1 MQGLY
6 GAPTGWLQRLMVM
19 VAMVILA
26 PGAWAAPTTSPPT
39 VLVMGDSL
47 SAGYGLAN
55 GEGWVA
61 LTAARLPKSHP
72 GWKLVNASISGET
85 SAGGAAR
92 IDAELARS
100 QPRVVVLALGA
111 NDGLRGLPVKQM
123 KANLEHIITASQKAK
138 AKVLVVG
145 MRMPP
150 NLGAKYTR
158 EFEGAFADL
167 SKQYRTAYL
176 PFLLAPVAADRS
188 NFQEDNLHPVAAA
201 QPRLRDYVWT
211 QLGPLLSAKPA
222 APPPRAR
229 ATTGSGG

>member
-1 MQGLY
+1 
-6 GAPTGWLQRLMVM
+6 MVM
-19 VAMVILA
+19 VAMAIVV
-26 PGAWAAPTTSPPT
+26 PNAWAAPATPPPT

-55 GEGWVA
+55 GQGWVA
-61 LTAARLPKSHP
+61 LTAARLPKSNP

-100 QPRVVVLALGA
+100 RPRVVVLALGA

-158 EFEGAFADL
+158 EFEGAFAEL

-188 NFQEDNLHPVAAA
+188 NFQEDNLHPVAAV
-201 QPRLRDYVWT
+201 QPKLRDYVWT

-222 APPPRAR
+222 APPPPAR
-229 ATTGSGG
+229 ATTRSGG

>member
-1 MQGLY
+1 
-6 GAPTGWLQRLMVM
+6 
-19 VAMVILA
+19 MVILSLA
-26 PGAWAAPTTSPPT
+26 IVVAHASAVPTTPPPT
-39 VLVMGDSL
+39 ILVMGDSL
-47 SAGYGLAN
+47 SAGYGLSN
-55 GEGWVA
+55 GQGWVA
-61 LTAARLPKSHP
+61 LTAARLPETHP

-158 EFEGAFADL
+158 EFEGAFAEL
-167 SKQYRTAYL
+167 SKQYQTAYL

-188 NFQEDNLHPVAAA
+188 NFQEDNLHPIAAA
-201 QPRLRDYVWT
+201 QPKLRDYVWT
-211 QLGPLLSAKPA
+211 QLGPMLSAKPA
-222 APPPRAR
+222 APPRPAR
-229 ATTGSGG
+229 ATTRSGG

>member
-1 MQGLY
+1 
-6 GAPTGWLQRLMVM
+6 MVM
-19 VAMVILA
+19 VSLA
-26 PGAWAAPTTSPPT
+26 IVVPHASAVPATPPAT

-47 SAGYGLAN
+47 SAGYGLAS
-55 GEGWVA
+55 GQGWVS
-61 LTAARLPKSHP
+61 LTAARLPTTNP

-100 QPRVVVLALGA
+100 HPRVVVLALGA

-158 EFEGAFADL
+158 EFEGAFAEL
-167 SKQYRTAYL
+167 SKQYQTAYL

-188 NFQEDNLHPVAAA
+188 NFQEDNLHPIAAA
-201 QPRLRDYVWT
+201 QPKLRDYVWT
-211 QLGPLLSAKPA
+211 QLGPMLSAKPA
-222 APPPRAR
+222 APPRPAR
-229 ATTGSGG
+229 ATTRSGG